1 MGDELDDGLAIDVAS
16 DAGSDA
22 GGDAGGGAEGISA
35 PSAAPGTAAAAP
47 SAAARRRAKQKL
59 NRRKRAL
66 KGHERT
72 SAERELA
79 TQPATLQADY
89 ICAQQRDV
97 HASLSALELDEV
109 RVSEHQLIE
118 TVGWAERTAE
128 TLPAFLQRF
137 ADVPMDAA
145 PGAPRIVVVCG
156 NAQRA
161 ADLVR
166 PLRKLIGRRPDA
178 TVAKL
183 FARHFKADAQGAWLR
198 EHRAPLAVGTP
209 HRLRQLLDSGALSL
223 ADAAALVIDHS
234 WTDQKGRTIFDGPE
248 TRTAVV
254 DLIGAPAV
262 RAALRRGQGACR
274 IVLF

>member
-1 MGDELDDGLAIDVAS
+1 MGDELDDGLAIEVAS
-16 DAGSDA
+16 DAGSGSDA
-22 GGDAGGGAEGISA
+22 GAGGGGAASS
-35 PSAAPGTAAAAP
+35 SAAGGAAGGAG
-47 SAAARRRAKQKL
+47 AAARRRAKQKL
-59 NRRKRAL
+59 NRRRRAL

-79 TQPATLQADY
+79 TQPAALQADY
-89 ICAQQRDV
+89 ICAQQRGV

-109 RVSEHQLIE
+109 RVSEHNLIE
-118 TVGWAERTAE
+118 TVGWTERTAE
-128 TLPAFLQRF
+128 TLPAFLRRF
-137 ADVPMDAA
+137 VDVPMDAA

-183 FARHFKADAQGAWLR
+183 FARHFKANAQGAWLR

-209 HRLRQLLDSGALSL
+209 HRLRQLLDGGSLSL

-234 WTDQKGRTIFDGPE
+234 WVDQKGRTIFDGPE